1 MSHDLR
7 SFLARLE
14 EEDELVHVDHP
25 LSPRFEIPAVI
36 KHIGSKR
43 DVAIQFDRV
52 KGYQVPVVGNLF
64 GSKRRLAI
72 AMETREEE
80 MADKIYNAR
89 KNPVEPKLVENGPV
103 NEVKIHGNVDILQ
116 TIPVLTHHERDAG
129 PYFTCAV
136 TLAKDPE
143 TGLRGMGLHRI
154 QVKGKDKLGIFLASP
169 PLSQFLAKAEKK
181 GTPLEVAIAVGVDP
195 LILFSAVIFAPTGV
209 DKLSIAGGFYGEPV
223 ELVKCSQVDLE
234 VPASAEFVLEGHIV
248 PGRREKEGPF
258 GESTGCYLTYNNPVI
273 EIGALMHREKPIYQ
287 GLVPFAGEEDVLL
300 DYSWE
305 IDNLKELQKAHSCV
319 RKVHMLNI
327 GLMAVVQVRNPS
339 DGEVPLIMEK
349 LLSNPFIKT
358 VIVVDDDVDPYNYG
372 DVLWAVSTR
381 FQAERDL
388 LVKKDVDGLMI
399 DPSAAELSVSDE
411 FFSTLVAKTSKMGI
425 NATKPGDGGERFDK
439 IDVPKGVKETM
450 LKIVDDIF

>member
-1 MSHDLR
+1 
-7 SFLARLE
+7 
-14 EEDELVHVDHP
+14 
-25 LSPRFEIPAVI
+25 
-36 KHIGSKR
+36 
-43 DVAIQFDRV
+43 
-52 KGYQVPVVGNLF
+52 
-64 GSKRRLAI
+64 
-72 AMETREEE
+72 
-80 MADKIYNAR
+80 
-89 KNPVEPKLVENGPV
+89 
-103 NEVKIHGNVDILQ
+103 
-116 TIPVLTHHERDAG
+116 
-129 PYFTCAV
+129 
-136 TLAKDPE
+136 
-143 TGLRGMGLHRI
+143 
-154 QVKGKDKLGIFLASP
+154 
-169 PLSQFLAKAEKK
+169 
-181 GTPLEVAIAVGVDP
+181 
-195 LILFSAVIFAPTGV
+195 
-209 DKLSIAGGFYGEPV
+209 
-223 ELVKCSQVDLE
+223 
-234 VPASAEFVLEGHIV
+234 
-248 PGRREKEGPF
+248 
-258 GESTGCYLTYNNPVI
+258 VI
-273 EIGALMHREKPIYQ
+273 EIGGLMHREKPIYQ